1 MAGAWDPQS
10 HTPQAPGSG
19 VAGDQPIA
27 GVKSAHPVAVV
38 EGFEGAEGLA
48 GSVSS
53 VHADAVARL
62 VEAQAVLA
70 EALAAIPVGLLSDT
84 EAVTALST
92 VEAIGRTVDAARVST
107 ATDVDRRARVL
118 GREGLAWRMGCTGP
132 WDVLTRVTRVS
143 AREVKRRTKLGDAV
157 LPRPCGGSSWL
168 PPLFPTVGAALAA
181 GEIGV
186 ETAELIV
193 AGLQVISHRV
203 APDDL
208 LTAERALVATAA
220 GLITPETEDL

>member
-1 MAGAWDPQS
+1 MAGASDPQS
-10 HTPQAPGSG
+10 HTPQAHDS
-19 VAGDQPIA
+19 VAAGDQPITV
-27 GVKSAHPVAVV
+27 GRVSTESAHPVAVA
-38 EGFEGAEGLA
+38 EGFEGAEGLV

-70 EALAAIPVGLLSDT
+70 DALAAIPVGLLSDT
-84 EAVTALST
+84 EAVSALST

-143 AREVKRRTKLGDAV
+143 AREV
-157 LPRPCGGSSWL
+157 
-168 PPLFPTVGAALAA
+168 
-181 GEIGV
+181 
-186 ETAELIV
+186 
-193 AGLQVISHRV
+193 
-203 APDDL
+203 
-208 LTAERALVATAA
+208 
-220 GLITPETEDL
+220 

>member
-1 MAGAWDPQS
+1 MAGASDPQS
-10 HTPQAPGSG
+10 HTPQSPGSG
-19 VAGDQPIA
+19 AAGHQPTAAGDQLAPSA
-27 GVKSAHPVAVV
+27 ESAHPVAVA

-48 GSVSS
+48 GSVPS

-62 VEAQAVLA
+62 AGARAALA
-70 EALAAIPVGLLSDT
+70 EALAAIPVGLLSDA
-84 EAVTALST
+84 EAVTALKE
-92 VEAIGRTVDAARVST
+92 VEAIGRTVDAARVNT
-107 ATDVDRRARVL
+107 ATDADRRARVL

-181 GEIGV
+181 GQIGV

-208 LTAERALVATAA
+208 
-220 GLITPETEDL
+220 